1 MPPAITN
8 AEPIKSAISTRWFPV
23 AMDKAERVVKD
34 ADYRITASGIRS
46 SRIDI
51 SKHFPSSGTLSA
63 ARLAI
68 DCAVFGEN
76 YDL

>member
-1 MPPAITN
+1 
-8 AEPIKSAISTRWFPV
+8 
-23 AMDKAERVVKD
+23 MDKAEPVVKD